1 MDSAAMH
8 LQPQGATES
17 TSRVCRYCGAPF
29 VARRRWQEFCGT
41 KHRNAFHGERLKKAK
56 DERLTLIAGVLRYV
70 GREIGGEIGSDIEA
84 MDPKAVL
91 TGADALRAV
100 QNERL
105 AGSEGGG
112 NCLARLSDS

>member
-1 MDSAAMH
+1 M
-8 LQPQGATES
+8 
-17 TSRVCRYCGAPF
+17 
-29 VARRRWQEFCGT
+29 
-41 KHRNAFHGERLKKAK
+41 
-56 DERLTLIAGVLRYV
+56 LRYV

>member
-1 MDSAAMH
+1 MNTPAMH
-8 LQPQGATES
+8 LQAAGATQS
-17 TSRVCRYCGAPF
+17 TSRTCRYCGTPF

-41 KHRNAFHGERLKKAK
+41 PHRNAFHGERAKKAK

-70 GREIGGEIGSDIEA
+70 GREVGGEIGSDIEA